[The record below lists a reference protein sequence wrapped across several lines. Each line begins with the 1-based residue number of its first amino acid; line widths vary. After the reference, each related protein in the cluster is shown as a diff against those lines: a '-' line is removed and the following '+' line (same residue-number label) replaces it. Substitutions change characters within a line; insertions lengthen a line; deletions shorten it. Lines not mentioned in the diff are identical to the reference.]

1 MIRSHI
7 CTSFVGIF
15 NGALSWIP
23 NLDNRFCRELF
34 GKPYETMNGMTP
46 EGYTI
51 AINNKPFP
59 MVIINPEK
67 LIVKG
72 ENIETLAKY
81 TESLIREL
89 ERCGL
94 KDVGFSAYG
103 INGEYQWL
111 ELPANAD
118 IWICEH
124 FMKDS
129 IFNKHEYHVCNNLNF
144 RINHGD
150 TQYLNVDIAPR
161 VGIRDGLYANINH
174 HHNQSIDVFPDTAAF
189 FQLIKESEKI
199 VEDNI
204 ILSLIENH

>member
-1 MIRSHI
+1 MKRSQI

-15 NGALSWIP
+15 KSPLSWIP
-23 NLDNRFCRELF
+23 NLDNQFCRDLF
-34 GKPYETMNGMTP
+34 GKPYDTMNGMTP

-72 ENIETLAKY
+72 ETIEALAGY

-89 ERCGL
+89 EKCGL
-94 KDVGFSAYG
+94 SKIGFSAYG

-111 ELPANAD
+111 ELPTNAD

-129 IFNKHEYHVCNNLNF
+129 IFNSHEYHVCNNLNF
-144 RINHGD
+144 RINYGE

-174 HHNQSIDVFPDTAAF
+174 HHNHIIDVFPDTADF
-189 FQLIKESEKI
+189 LKLIEESEKI

-204 ILSLIENH
+204 ILRLIENH